1 MRVLLTGGSGFVGG
15 ALARHLVERGDSVT
29 ALVRPTSR
37 TDGLRALG
45 IKLTLGNLETGEGLN
60 EALEG
65 VELVHHLAGVTKAKD
80 EAGYQRGNT
89 LGTRLLAQA
98 VSRCSAPPRMVVCSS
113 LAAAGPSRIDR
124 PRSETDT
131 LNPVSFYG
139 RSKLAAEEAV
149 RAEARFLSAV
159 VLRPPFVYGPGD
171 EVNLPP
177 LLAMAR
183 HGLFLKSGFGPK
195 QFSFIHIDD
204 LCQALIAAGQRGET
218 LDADHPEKG
227 VYFVADPKLYAWE
240 DFCQALSNAL
250 GRPNPRVVPVPE
262 FVGWLAAAG
271 SELGARLQGKVSILN
286 RDKAR
291 EMAQEAWTCSP
302 SLAASALGFQA
313 RYPLAQ
319 GLAHTIAWYRMR
331 GVV

>member
-37 TDGLRALG
+37 TELLR
-45 IKLTLGNLETGEGLN
+45 TLGVRLVHGDLEKGEGLDK
-60 EALEG
+60 ALEG
-65 VELVHHLAGVTKAKD
+65 VELVHHLAGVTKAKN
-80 EAGYQRGNT
+80 EAGYQRGNAE
-89 LGTRLLAQA
+89 GTRLLALA
-98 VSRCSAPPRMVVCSS
+98 VSRRGTPPRMVVCSS

-124 PRSETDT
+124 PRSESDAV
-131 LNPVSFYG
+131 NPVSFYG
-139 RSKLAAEEAV
+139 RSKLAAEAAV
-149 RAEARFLSAV
+149 RAEFRSLPAI

-204 LCQALIAAGQRGET
+204 LCQALIAAGERGET
-218 LDADHPEKG
+218 LNADTPAKG
-227 VYFVADPKLYAWE
+227 IYFVADPKLYVWE
-240 DFCQALSNAL
+240 DFCQALSSAL
-250 GRPNPRVVPVPE
+250 GRASARVVPVPE
-262 FVGWLAAAG
+262 FVGWLAAAA
-271 SELGARLQGKVSILN
+271 SEFAARLQGKVSILN

-302 SLAASALGFQA
+302 ERAVSALGFRA
-313 RYPLAQ
+313 RYPLAE
-319 GLAHTIAWYRMR
+319 GLAHTIAWYRTR

>member
-1 MRVLLTGGSGFVGG
+1 MHVLLTGGSGFVGG
-15 ALARHLVERGDSVT
+15 ALARYLVERGDSVT

-37 TDGLRALG
+37 TEELRALG
-45 IKLTLGNLETGEGLN
+45 AKLVHGDLETGEGLDK
-60 EALEG
+60 ALEG

-80 EAGYQRGNT
+80 EAGYQRGNAE
-89 LGTRLLAQA
+89 GTRLLALA
-98 VSRCSAPPRMVVCSS
+98 VSRRGTPPRMVVCSS
-113 LAAAGPSRIDR
+113 LAAAGPSRIDQ
-124 PRSETDT
+124 PRSESDPAS
-131 LNPVSFYG
+131 PVSFYG

-149 RAEARFLSAV
+149 RTEAPFLPAI

-177 LLAMAR
+177 LLAMAK

-204 LCQALIAAGQRGET
+204 LCQALIAAGERGET
-218 LDADHPEKG
+218 LKEDTPAKG
-227 VYFVADPKLYAWE
+227 IYFVADPKLYAWE
-240 DFCQALSNAL
+240 DFCQALSSAL
-250 GRPNPRVVPVPE
+250 GRPKAHVVPVPE

-271 SELGARLQGKVSILN
+271 SELAARLQGKVSILN

-302 SLAASALGFQA
+302 ERAVSALGFRA
-313 RYPLAQ
+313 HYPLAE
-319 GLAHTIAWYRMR
+319 GLAHTIAWYRAR
-331 GVV
+331 GVI

>member
-15 ALARHLVERGDSVT
+15 ALARHLVQRGDSVT

-37 TDGLRALG
+37 TDGLGKLGVALVRG
-45 IKLTLGNLETGEGLN
+45 DLETGEGLDR
-60 EALEG
+60 ALEG

-80 EAGYQRGNT
+80 EAGYQRGNAE
-89 LGTRLLAQA
+89 GTRLLAQA
-98 VSRCSAPPRMVVCSS
+98 VSRRGTPPRMVVCSS

-124 PRSETDT
+124 PRSESDPVS
-131 LNPVSFYG
+131 PVSFYG

-149 RAEARFLSAV
+149 RAESPSVRAIV
-159 VLRPPFVYGPGD
+159 VRPPFVYGPGD

-204 LCQALIAAGQRGET
+204 LCQALIAAGQQGET
-218 LDADHPEKG
+218 LDADNPAKG
-227 VYFVADPKLYAWE
+227 IYFVADPLLYAWE
-240 DFCQALSNAL
+240 DFCQALSSAL
-250 GRPNPRVVPVPE
+250 GRPKAHVVPVPE
-262 FVGWLAAAG
+262 FIGWLAAAG
-271 SELGARLQGKVSILN
+271 SEFAARLRGKVSILN

-302 SLAASALGFQA
+302 GRAVSGLGF
-313 RYPLAQ
+313 RPHYPLAE
-319 GLAHTIAWYRMR
+319 GLAHTIAWYRTR

>member
-1 MRVLLTGGSGFVGG
+1 MHVLLTGGSGFVGG

-45 IKLTLGNLETGEGLN
+45 AKLAPGDLETGEGLD

-80 EAGYQRGNT
+80 EAGYQRGNAH
-89 LGTRLLAQA
+89 GTGLLAQA
-98 VSRCSAPPRMVVCSS
+98 ASRRTSPPRMVVCSS
-113 LAAAGPSRIDR
+113 LAAAGPSRFNQ
-124 PRSETDT
+124 PRSETD
-131 LNPVSFYG
+131 PVAPISFYG
-139 RSKLAAEEAV
+139 RSKLAAEDAV
-149 RAEARFLSAV
+149 RAECHSLPAI

-195 QFSFIHIDD
+195 QFSFIHIED
-204 LCQALIAAGQRGET
+204 LCQALVAAGERGDT
-218 LDADHPEKG
+218 LEPGNPSKG
-227 VYFVADPKLYAWE
+227 VYFVADPTLYTWE
-240 DFCQALSNAL
+240 DFCQALATAL

-302 SLAASALGFQA
+302 GRAASALGFRA
-313 RYPLAQ
+313 HYPLAQ
-319 GLAHTIAWYRMR
+319 GLAHTIAWYRTR

>member
-1 MRVLLTGGSGFVGG
+1 MHVLLTGGSGFVGG

-29 ALVRPTSR
+29 ALVRATSR

-45 IKLTLGNLETGEGLN
+45 VKLAPGDLETGEGLDK
-60 EALEG
+60 ALEG
-65 VELVHHLAGVTKAKD
+65 VELVQHLAGVTKAKD
-80 EAGYQRGNT
+80 EAGYQRGNAEA
-89 LGTRLLAQA
+89 TRLLALA
-98 VSRCSAPPRMVVCSS
+98 VSRRVTPPRLVVCSS
-113 LAAAGPSRIDR
+113 LAAAGPSGIDR
-124 PRSETDT
+124 PRSETDAVS
-131 LNPVSFYG
+131 PVSFYG

-149 RAEARFLSAV
+149 RAEAHALSAI

-171 EVNLPP
+171 AVNLPP

-204 LCQALIAAGQRGET
+204 LCRALLSAGERGET
-218 LDADHPEKG
+218 LSVDNPMKG
-227 VYFVADPKLYAWE
+227 IYFVADPKLYAWE
-240 DFCQALSNAL
+240 DFCQALSSAL
-250 GRPNPRVVPVPE
+250 GRANPRVVPVPE

-271 SELGARLQGKVSILN
+271 SELAARLQGRVSILN

-302 SLAASALGFQA
+302 GRAASALGFKTH
-313 RYPLAQ
+313 YPLQ
-319 GLAHTIAWYRMR
+319 EGLAHTIAWYRTR

>member
-1 MRVLLTGGSGFVGG
+1 MHVLLTGGSGFVGG

-37 TDGLRALG
+37 TGGLRALG
-45 IKLTLGNLETGEGLN
+45 VKLALGDIETGEGLDG
-60 EALEG
+60 ALDG
-65 VELVHHLAGVTKAKD
+65 IELVHHLAGVTKAKD

-89 LGTRLLAQA
+89 GGTRLLAQA
-98 VSRCSAPPRMVVCSS
+98 VSRRGSRPRMVVCSS
-113 LAAAGPSRIDR
+113 LAAAGPSRLNQ
-124 PRSETDT
+124 PRSETDQV
-131 LNPVSFYG
+131 NPVSFYG

-149 RAEARFLSAV
+149 RAESQSLSAV
-159 VLRPPFVYGPGD
+159 VVRPPFVYGPGD

-204 LCQALIAAGQRGET
+204 LCQALIAAGDRGET
-218 LDADHPEKG
+218 LEPANPTKG
-227 VYFVADPKLYAWE
+227 VYFVADPSLYAWE
-240 DFCQALSNAL
+240 DFCQALSSAL
-250 GRPNPRVVPVPE
+250 GRPSPHVLPVPE

-271 SELGARLQGKVSILN
+271 SELAARLQGKVSILN

-302 SLAASALGFQA
+302 ERAVSTLGFHA

-319 GLAHTIAWYRMR
+319 GLAHTIAWYRTQ